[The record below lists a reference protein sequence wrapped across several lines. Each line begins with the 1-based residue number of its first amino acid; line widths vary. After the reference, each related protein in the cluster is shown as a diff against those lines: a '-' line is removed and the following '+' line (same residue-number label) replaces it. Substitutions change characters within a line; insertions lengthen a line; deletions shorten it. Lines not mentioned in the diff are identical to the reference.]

1 MIFVY
6 YDKLGVLR
14 EIINQN
20 DIRQGGT
27 NAKILVY
34 TERTDL
40 TTVRANFSIGSI
52 NYLSVQSVG
61 NITRAIPYN
70 QRITYRYFQDNT
82 PYFFYEFDVPP
93 TIMAQ
98 NGLCKA
104 TFSAVYTSGGQE
116 HSDNLG
122 LLTFEIQDEVI
133 NEDDLLTTSQM
144 SYLLNEIAKFEFFM
158 ERGVVGTLVNRE
170 DGEVAESN
178 YKDGVFVLYYGK
190 QTSNYDENVEVN
202 GIKLYQVV
210 ERRYKLLYSSF
221 ADSDLI
227 KWLET
232 QNNDKSLQINQM
244 QVDIADLKNRLYEY
258 VVRSDLSQVAFTGN
272 YNDLANK
279 PTIPTQVSELTNNLG
294 FITNATEDLIN
305 YYKKSET
312 YTKDEV
318 LEIVSSL
325 ETIKIEFAAS
335 LDAITQPKDNV
346 IYFVGTQAPYTEYVY
361 ISNENRF
368 EVIGET
374 SIDLSSYVQTSET
387 LNTNKLV
394 VGNGAKNIKTTDYNV
409 RDYGTSGI
417 MLNSDTDIPTSKL
430 VLNEIS
436 KYHAFFT
443 INGDSGNLGATTIVS
458 ASDYKLIIDENLL
471 VYRRISKQTGN
482 IVYHS
487 QEVIDGTHIRDYYLT
502 FNANGDYVRTFV
514 ENVSHAE
521 FDDLVVSTPTDIKY
535 NTETKVAYLEHDGTQ
550 IGSGAVIDLNGY
562 VPYYDGD
569 TLVLSELEQF
579 TGDVATKE
587 YVDNNAGGVSEE
599 RVQEMIDNSIGGA
612 LEEDY

>member
-1 MIFVY
+1 MIYCY
-6 YDKLGVLR
+6 YDKNGVLR
-14 EIINQN
+14 EIINN
-20 DIRQGGT
+20 ESTRQGT
-27 NAKILVY
+27 SESRAIIKVY
-34 TERTDL
+34 YELYNEITSMSATFKVGDYVAQTERF
-40 TTVRANFSIGSI
+40 ANGVEDSVVPYNSKI
-52 NYLSVQSVG
+52 NYK
-61 NITRAIPYN
+61 
-70 QRITYRYFQDNT
+70 YFKDNT
-82 PYFFYEFDVPP
+82 PYKFFDFEIPSDILEKGANDVSTNVSCTFTPYYE
-93 TIMAQ
+93 
-98 NGLCKA
+98 
-104 TFSAVYTSGGQE
+104 
-116 HSDNLG
+116 DNAWDKLG
-122 LLTFEIQDEVI
+122 LLTFNLQASVLNIDYT
-133 NEDDLLTTSQM
+133 LTTSQM
-144 SYLLNEIAKFEFFM
+144 DYLLAEISKFEFVKNN
-158 ERGVVGTLVNRE
+158 GVYGTIDGSVR
-170 DGEVAESN
+170 DGENALSTYPN
-178 YKDGVFVLYYGK
+178 GSFVLQYVLSTGQLTPAAQIK
-190 QTSNYDENVEVN
+190 
-202 GIKLYQVV
+202 GIRFYRVV
-210 ERRYKLLYSSF
+210 ANKYSLLYSSVENT
-221 ADSDLI
+221 DLLLKLEQSDI
-227 KWLET
+227 TKT
-232 QNNDKSLQINQM
+232 YQINTLLND
-244 QVDIADLKNRLYEY
+244 VADLKSKFLNF
-258 VVRSDLSQVAFTGN
+258 VVRSELSEVAFTGN
-272 YNDLANK
+272 YNDLSNK
-279 PTIPTQVSELTNNLG
+279 PNIPTQLSELTNNEG

-361 ISNENRF
+361 ISSENRF

-374 SIDLSSYVQTSET
+374 SIDLSSYVQTSDT

-443 INGDSGNLGATTIVS
+443 INGDSGNLGATTIAS

-502 FNANGDYVRTFV
+502 FNASGDYVRTFV

-521 FDDLVVSTPTDIKY
+521 FDDLVANTPTDIKY

-587 YVDNNAGGVSEE
+587 YVDNAIN
-599 RVQEMIDNSIGGA
+599 GA
-612 LEEDY
+612 LTEEY